1 MTAAV
6 RAAVEGGSR
15 WVRILLAV
23 LLIPLGLGFAALMLW
38 TISTGETVL
47 SLMSGTIA
55 LILGGIW
62 LSEERAY
69 RRLARAPHLRTTGPV
84 FIVDEVTIKGVTNYN
99 LQLVDRVLTVPEEVG
114 ALIPRYER
122 QALTFDYV
130 SVNQTHT
137 IIFEI
142 RDADGGVAYR
152 HPRYKPD
159 P

>member
-6 RAAVEGGSR
+6 RVVVERGSR
-15 WVRILLAV
+15 RLRIIMAV
-23 LLIPLGLGFAALMLW
+23 LLIPLALGFAGLMLW
-38 TISTGETVL
+38 TIGTGETLL
-47 SLMSGTIA
+47 SVMSGGFA
-55 LILGGIW
+55 LVLVGIW

-84 FIVDEVTIKGVTNYN
+84 FVVDEVTSKGVTNYN
-99 LQLVDRVLTVPEEVG
+99 LQLVDRVLTVPEGIG
-114 ALIPRYER
+114 ALILRYER

-130 SVNQTHT
+130 FVNQTHT

-142 RDADGGVAYR
+142 RDADGRVAYR
-152 HPRYKPD
+152 HPQYKPD